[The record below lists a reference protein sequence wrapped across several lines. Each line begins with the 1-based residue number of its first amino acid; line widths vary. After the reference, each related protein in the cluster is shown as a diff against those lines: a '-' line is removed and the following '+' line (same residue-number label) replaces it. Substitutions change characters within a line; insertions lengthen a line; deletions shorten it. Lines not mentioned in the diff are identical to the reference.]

1 MSENSTMTMI
11 SDKYEE
17 ERLSHQIHQS
27 ISVTEEEPAGYSLTQ
42 VKKID
47 VYSRR
52 IFPILFF
59 IFVFYF
65 FIR

>member
-1 MSENSTMTMI
+1 MTMI

-17 ERLSHQIHQS
+17 ESLSHHIHQS
-27 ISVTEEEPAGYSLTQ
+27 ISVTEEEPKGYSLTQ